1 MTSIAKGNCPS
12 RVVPALGFVG
22 TSHMSS
28 EVQSALLPAPEENG
42 FGEKKKKLLSDHRKV
57 ESGLCFPARK
67 RFSV

>member
-28 EVQSALLPAPEENG
+28 EVQLALLPAPEENG
-42 FGEKKKKLLSDHRKV
+42 FGEKKKNFFLTIEK
-57 ESGLCFPARK
+57 
-67 RFSV
+67 

>member
-28 EVQSALLPAPEENG
+28 EVQSALLSAPEENG
-42 FGEKKKKLLSDHRKV
+42 FGEKKKNFFLTIEK
-57 ESGLCFPARK
+57 
-67 RFSV
+67 